1 VGGNGEFMGLLGWG
15 ERRIRTVWRIE
26 KEGRTSA
33 LVGTAH
39 FSPYRFKKPLTKL
52 IHPSETILFE
62 GPLDSESM
70 AKVAEYGRHGENTP
84 SVYEAL
90 DPEAI
95 QEINRQFSVRIA
107 NQTISRSYLEFIRPA
122 NPNFLEVHTRGVRP
136 WMAFLT
142 IWSTLLNWEYF
153 MDMEAFAIAQKLGK
167 KIRFLETIEDQLAAL
182 DGMPFE
188 RIVNYLNHA
197 EKCKIH
203 KDLFLK
209 AFLKGEVEKF
219 ISLTGEF
226 PTRCDSII
234 QKRDPIF
241 FKRMKPFFDEGK
253 AVAFVGVGHI
263 PGMIQMFRDEG
274 YKVYQET
281 S

>member
-1 VGGNGEFMGLLGWG
+1 MGLLWWR
-15 ERRIRTVWRIE
+15 ERRLRTVWRIE
-26 KEGRTSA
+26 KEGRASS

-39 FSPYRFKKPLTKL
+39 FCPYRFKKVLTKL
-52 IHPSETILFE
+52 IQPTKTVLFE
-62 GPLDSESM
+62 GPLDPESM

-95 QEINRQFSVRIA
+95 QEINRQLSIRIA
-107 NQTISRSYLEFIRPA
+107 NQTTSRSYLRLIHPA
-122 NPNFLEVHTRGVRP
+122 DSNFLEVHTRGVRP

-142 IWSTLLNWEYF
+142 IWSTLLNWEHS

-167 KIRFLETIEDQLAAL
+167 KIQFLETIEDQLAAL
-182 DGMPFE
+182 DGMPFDH
-188 RIVNYLNHA
+188 IVNYLNHA
-197 EKCKIH
+197 EEWKVH

-219 ISLTGEF
+219 ISLTGKF
-226 PTRCDSII
+226 PTRCESII

-241 FKRMKPFFDEGK
+241 FKVMKPFFNEGK

-263 PGMIQMFRDEG
+263 PGIIQMFQDEG
-274 YKVYQET
+274 YKVHQEIP
-281 S
+281 

>member
-1 VGGNGEFMGLLGWG
+1 MGLFGWR

-26 KEGRTSA
+26 KEGRTSS

-39 FSPYRFKKPLTKL
+39 FCPYRFKKSLTKL
-52 IHPSETILFE
+52 IHPSETVLFE

-70 AKVAEYGRHGENTP
+70 ARVAEYGRHGENTP
-84 SVYEAL
+84 SVYDAL
-90 DPEAI
+90 DSEAI

-107 NQTISRSYLEFIRPA
+107 NQTISRSYLELIRPA

-142 IWSTLLNWEYF
+142 IWSTLLNWEHS
-153 MDMEAFAIAQKLGK
+153 MDMEAFTIAQKLGK
-167 KIRFLETIEDQLAAL
+167 KIQFLETIEEQLAAL
-182 DGMPFE
+182 DGMPFD

-197 EKCKIH
+197 EKWKTH

-226 PTRCDSII
+226 PTRCESII

-241 FKRMKPFFDEGK
+241 FNVMKPFVDEGK

-263 PGMIQMFRDEG
+263 PGIIQMFQDEG
-274 YKVYQET
+274 YKVHQET
-281 S
+281 L

>member
-1 VGGNGEFMGLLGWG
+1 
-15 ERRIRTVWRIE
+15 
-26 KEGRTSA
+26 
-33 LVGTAH
+33 
-39 FSPYRFKKPLTKL
+39 
-52 IHPSETILFE
+52 
-62 GPLDSESM
+62 
-70 AKVAEYGRHGENTP
+70 
-84 SVYEAL
+84 
-90 DPEAI
+90 
-95 QEINRQFSVRIA
+95 
-107 NQTISRSYLEFIRPA
+107 
-122 NPNFLEVHTRGVRP
+122 
-136 WMAFLT
+136 MAFLT
-142 IWSTLLNWEYF
+142 IWSTLLNWEHS

-197 EKCKIH
+197 EKWKIH

-219 ISLTGEF
+219 VSLTGEF

-241 FKRMKPFFDEGK
+241 FKRMKPFFDGGK
-253 AVAFVGVGHI
+253 AVTFVGVGHI
-263 PGMIQMFRDEG
+263 PGIIQMFQDEG
-274 YKVYQET
+274 YNVRQET